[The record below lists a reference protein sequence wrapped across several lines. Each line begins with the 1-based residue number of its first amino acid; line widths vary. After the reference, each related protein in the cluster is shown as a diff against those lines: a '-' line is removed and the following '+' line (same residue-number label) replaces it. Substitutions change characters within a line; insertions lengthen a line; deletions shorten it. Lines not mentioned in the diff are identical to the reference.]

1 MNELMC
7 QWMGGI
13 AGNLAAT
20 VLTWLAALGAGSW
33 LCRRLTGQNDLRI
46 AVAAGFVLLAAL
58 MLAGSPVLLSIPD
71 ASLAS
76 LLAIPALYG
85 ARELRDIHW
94 RQFDPTATVL
104 LAAGGLAMLGSA
116 LLIPYAWDEQTYQ
129 LAVVRHWLQL
139 GSVAPLADNPYSYFP
154 SLFQLLLL
162 YPVKIG
168 GLGTARLMIL
178 AVYLAVYAGLYQEL
192 RRMLPKLPS
201 LLLSLLFAISPVAAT
216 MAREVYVEP
225 VIILMLI
232 AGLRLRHLAANTFQ
246 RAILTGVLAGG
257 AAAVKLT
264 ALGAAAVILLL
275 GTRKPRGRVLLIA
288 AVTAALTCG
297 VFYLRSYLA
306 CGNPVYPFGAAI
318 FAPGDRGALEVEH
331 FHRLMGSFY
340 YGISGVSGVLLGWF
354 FAAFDELIFDGIAM
368 GWDWALL
375 IVFGVAGF
383 AVARYKGRDTVL
395 LRRYGG
401 ALAVLYVFW
410 VFTSPQTRFLL
421 PGLFFAV
428 LFGAAALR
436 RIGSGGRRIALLLL
450 IAAFAANPDAQAL
463 LHFKRAW
470 QTVVRSRTEPLKMLE
485 ITTREK
491 DLGAIFEYLDRNTP
505 GDTRVLML
513 FERRTLFAPRQCFN
527 GTPGFQQWVFT
538 PAPANA
544 AELLAQLSEHWIDYL
559 VIGASPRNPDHLE
572 EYNQTNAELS
582 EMLRLLLKKGKLELV
597 PVPDAPNYTLLR
609 VEDPSGDDL

>member
-7 QWMGGI
+7 QWMGSI
-13 AGNLAAT
+13 AGNLGAT
-20 VLTWLAALGAGSW
+20 ALTWLAALGAGSW
-33 LCRRLTGQNDLRI
+33 LCRRLTGRNDLRI
-46 AVAAGFVLLAAL
+46 AIAAGFVLLAAL
-58 MLAGSPVLLSIPD
+58 MLAGAPVLLAIPD

-85 ARELRDIHW
+85 ARELREIHW
-94 RQFDPTATVL
+94 RQFDLMATTM
-104 LAAGGLAMLGSA
+104 LAAGGLVMLGSA

-129 LAVVRHWLQL
+129 LAVVRYWLRL

-178 AVYLAVYAGLYQEL
+178 AVYLAVYTGLYHEL

-225 VIILMLI
+225 VIILLLI
-232 AGLRLRHLAANTFQ
+232 AGLRLRHLAATPVQ

-257 AAAVKLT
+257 AAAIKLT
-264 ALGAAAVILLL
+264 ALGAAAVIVLFGL
-275 GTRKPRGRVLLIA
+275 RKPRGKMLTV
-288 AVTAALTCG
+288 AVATAALTG
-297 VFYLRSYLA
+297 GLFYLRAYLA
-306 CGNPVYPFGAAI
+306 CGNPVYPFGTAI
-318 FAPGDRGALEVEH
+318 FTPADAGALEVER
-331 FHRLMGSFY
+331 FHHLMGSFY
-340 YGISGVSGVLLGWF
+340 YGISGTSGVLLGWF

-375 IVFGVAGF
+375 IVFGAAGF
-383 AVARYKGRDTVL
+383 ALARSKGRDTVL

-401 ALAVLYVFW
+401 ALALLYLFW

-421 PGLFFAV
+421 PALFFAV

-436 RIGSGGRRIALLLL
+436 QVGPGCRRIALLLL
-450 IAAFAANPDAQAL
+450 VVAFLVNPDFQAL

-470 QTVVRSRTEPLKMLE
+470 QNVVRSRTEPLKMLE

-491 DLGAIFEYLDRNTP
+491 DLGAIFEHLEQKTP
-505 GDTRVLML
+505 ADTRVLML

-597 PVPDAPNYTLLR
+597 PVPEAPNYTLLR

>member
-1 MNELMC
+1 MNELIC
-7 QWMGGI
+7 EWMGGI
-13 AGNLAAT
+13 PGNLATTA
-20 VLTWLAALGAGSW
+20 LTWLAALGAGSW
-33 LCRRLTGQNDLRI
+33 LCRRLTGGNDLRI
-46 AVAAGFVLLAAL
+46 AVAAGFVQLAAL
-58 MLAGSPVLLSIPD
+58 MLAGAPVLLAIPD
-71 ASLAS
+71 PSLAA

-85 ARELRDIHW
+85 ARELREIRW
-94 RQFDPTATVL
+94 RQFDPLATAL

-129 LAVVRHWLQL
+129 LAVVRHWLRL
-139 GSVAPLADNPYSYFP
+139 GSVAPLTDNPYSFFP

-178 AVYLAVYAGLYQEL
+178 TVYLAVYTGLYHEL

-201 LLLSLLFAISPVAAT
+201 LLLALLFAISPVAAA

-225 VIILMLI
+225 MIMLLLI
-232 AGLRLRHLAANTFQ
+232 AGLRLRHLAATAAQ
-246 RAILTGVLAGG
+246 RAILAGVLAGG
-257 AAAVKLT
+257 AAAIKLT
-264 ALGAAAVILLL
+264 ALGAAAVIVLF
-275 GTRKPRGRVLLIA
+275 GVRKPRCKPLLIA
-288 AVTAALTCG
+288 AATAALTG
-297 VFYLRSYLA
+297 GIFYLRSWLA
-306 CGNPVYPFGAAI
+306 CGNPFYPFGAAI
-318 FAPGDRGALEVEH
+318 FTPADAGALEVER
-331 FHRLMGSFY
+331 FHHLMGSFY
-340 YGISGVSGVLLGWF
+340 YGISGASGVLLGWF
-354 FAAFDELIFDGIAM
+354 LAAFDELIFDGIAM

-383 AVARYKGRDTVL
+383 AVARQSGRSSAL

-401 ALAVLYVFW
+401 ALSVLYLFW
-410 VFTSPQTRFLL
+410 AFTSPQTRFLL
-421 PGLFFAV
+421 PALLVAV
-428 LFGAAALR
+428 LFGATALRLVGPGCR
-436 RIGSGGRRIALLLL
+436 RIGLAMLVV
-450 IAAFAANPDAQAL
+450 AFLVNPDVQAL

-470 QTVVRSRTEPLKMLE
+470 QAVARSRTEPLKMLE

-491 DLGAIFEYLDRNTP
+491 DLGAIFEHLDRNTP

-527 GTPGFQQWVFT
+527 GTPGFQQRFFT
-538 PAPANA
+538 PMPGNA
-544 AELLAQLSEHWIDYL
+544 AELLAQLSEHWIEYL

-582 EMLRLLLKKGKLELV
+582 EMLRLLLKKGKLALV

>member
-1 MNELMC
+1 MNELMRE
-7 QWMGGI
+7 WMGNI
-13 AGNLAAT
+13 PGNLAAIP
-20 VLTWLAALGAGSW
+20 LTWLAALGAGTW
-33 LCRRLTGQNDLRI
+33 LCRGVTGHSDRRI

-58 MLAGSPVLLSIPD
+58 MLVGSPVLLAIPNT
-71 ASLAS
+71 SLAA

-85 ARELRDIHW
+85 ARELREIHW
-94 RQFDPTATVL
+94 RQCDPVAGL
-104 LAAGGLAMLGSA
+104 AMAAGGLVMLGSA

-129 LAVVRHWLQL
+129 LAVVRHWLRL
-139 GSVAPLADNPYSYFP
+139 GSVAPLADNPYSFFP

-168 GLGTARLMIL
+168 GLGAARLMIL
-178 AVYLAVYAGLYQEL
+178 AVYLAVYAGLYHEL

-201 LLLSLLFAISPVAAT
+201 LLLAVLFAVSPVAAA
-216 MAREVYVEP
+216 MAREIYVEP
-225 VIILMLI
+225 VIILLLI
-232 AGLRLRHLAANTFQ
+232 AGLRLRHLSATAAQ
-246 RAILTGVLAGG
+246 RAILAGVLAGG

-264 ALGAAAVILLL
+264 ALGAAAVIVLF
-275 GTRKPRGRVLLIA
+275 GVRKPRWKPLLIA
-288 AVTAALTCG
+288 AAAAALSG
-297 VFYLRSYLA
+297 GIFYLRSYLA

-318 FAPGDRGALEVEH
+318 FTPSDAGASEVER
-331 FHRLMGSFY
+331 FHHLMGSFY

-354 FAAFDELIFDGIAM
+354 FAAFDGLIFDGIAM

-375 IVFGVAGF
+375 IVFGAAGW
-383 AVARYKGRDTVL
+383 AVARRGGRSTAL

-401 ALAVLYVFW
+401 ALAVLYLFW
-410 VFTSPQTRFLL
+410 VLTSPQTRFLL
-421 PGLFFAV
+421 PALFFAV

-436 RIGSGGRRIALLLL
+436 QVGPGCRRIGLAMLVIAFLV
-450 IAAFAANPDAQAL
+450 NPDVQAL

-470 QTVVRSRTEPLKMLE
+470 LAVARSRTEPLKMLE

-491 DLGAIFEYLDRNTP
+491 DPGAIFAYLEHNTP

-527 GTPGFQQWVFT
+527 GTPGFQSWIFS
-538 PAPANA
+538 PLPKNA

-572 EYNQTNAELS
+572 EYNRHHAELS
-582 EMLRLLLKKGKLELV
+582 ELLRLLLRKGKLELI
-597 PVPDAPNYTLLR
+597 PVPDAPNYTLLK
-609 VEDPSGDDL
+609 VVDPSDDGL